1 MSPAQPTRVRV
12 EVPGVAKS
20 VTVIA
25 WLRIDGFDKGFHSL
39 LLSDGWDRPGA
50 FHWQIH
56 KDGYLELGVWHGDQ
70 SVTPNSQAIFEMQP
84 ADFGRWMQLAV
95 VYDGDK
101 KSVTHYRD
109 GGVLGEVPLPVVV
122 PIAIGKAEIGNWSPP
137 PQDAR
142 QIRQFNGR
150 IDEMLI
156 FDVALNPTEIGAA
169 YENGKP

>member
-1 MSPAQPTRVRV
+1 
-12 EVPGVAKS
+12 
-20 VTVIA
+20 
-25 WLRIDGFDKGFHSL
+25 
-39 LLSDGWDRPGA
+39 
-50 FHWQIH
+50 
-56 KDGYLELGVWHGDQ
+56 
-70 SVTPNSQAIFEMQP
+70 
-84 ADFGRWMQLAV
+84 MQLAV